1 MGVDTRCAHHGSA
14 RKKQGARDVKIE
26 GMALA
31 GSTEIISTK
40 KRGDLQKTKLKV
52 MDMGPEASGGDLYWI
67 DFLGEAALSDE
78 ELVAILRQPVV
89 IEVRRIY
96 ISTGNQP
103 GRSYLNASGG
113 AVLQD
118 GQIVQSGLRS
128 QRLARAS

>member
-1 MGVDTRCAHHGSA
+1 
-14 RKKQGARDVKIE
+14 VKIE
-26 GMALA
+26 GLALA

-52 MDMGPEASGGDLYWI
+52 MDMGPEANGGDLYWI
-67 DFLGEAALSDE
+67 DFLGDASFSDE
-78 ELVAILRQPVV
+78 ELDAILRQPVV

-96 ISTGNQP
+96 ISTSNQP
-103 GRSYLNASGG
+103 GRSYLNVSGG
-113 AVLQD
+113 AVIQN